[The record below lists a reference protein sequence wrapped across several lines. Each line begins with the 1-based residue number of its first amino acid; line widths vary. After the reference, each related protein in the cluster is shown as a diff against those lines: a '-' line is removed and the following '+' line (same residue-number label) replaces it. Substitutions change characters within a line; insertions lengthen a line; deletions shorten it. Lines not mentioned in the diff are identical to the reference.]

1 MNAHA
6 ADDVFTLACVM
17 RLTLLSAYRVSL
29 NRLFTRQT
37 FIFAVRNRYDAN
49 SRRRSVVY
57 GDRVLAFATSM
68 MVIVGVMVMSIV
80 RLSMMILRSYLKQS
94 YC

>member
-6 ADDVFTLACVM
+6 ANDVFTLARVM
-17 RLTLLSAYRVSL
+17 RLPLLRAYRVSL
-29 NRLFTRQT
+29 NRLFTPQA

-49 SRRRSVVY
+49 SWRRSVVY
-57 GDRVLAFATSM
+57 GDRVLAFATAM
-68 MVIVGVMVMSIV
+68 MVIVGVMMMSIV